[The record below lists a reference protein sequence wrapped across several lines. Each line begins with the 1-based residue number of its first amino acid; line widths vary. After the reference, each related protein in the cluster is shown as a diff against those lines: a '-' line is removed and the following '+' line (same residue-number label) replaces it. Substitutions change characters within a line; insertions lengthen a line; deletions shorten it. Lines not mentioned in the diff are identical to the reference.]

1 MEGGEL
7 SEGTPEELG
16 ENRLNYSSY
25 GFIFSVGIL
34 IILIV
39 ITYASYLYIRMR
51 SRNNSA
57 TITTTTITTVENEM
71 IFIQQGLDENTIRTY
86 PKLLYAQVK
95 AHKVGDTA
103 SSSGCSICLAD
114 YKDKDMLRLLPNCGH
129 LFHLICIDPWLRLHP
144 TCPICRN
151 SPLPSPLVEVVP
163 L

>member
-16 ENRLNYSSY
+16 ENRLNYSGY
-25 GFIFSVGIL
+25 GFIFSVGII

-57 TITTTTITTVENEM
+57 TTITTVENGM
-71 IFIQQGLDENTIRTY
+71 IIIQQGIDEDTIRTY
-86 PKLLYAQVK
+86 PKLLY

-129 LFHLICIDPWLRLHP
+129 LFHIMCIDPWPRLHP

>member
-57 TITTTTITTVENEM
+57 ITTTTITTVENGM

-95 AHKVGDTA
+95 AHKVGDTV